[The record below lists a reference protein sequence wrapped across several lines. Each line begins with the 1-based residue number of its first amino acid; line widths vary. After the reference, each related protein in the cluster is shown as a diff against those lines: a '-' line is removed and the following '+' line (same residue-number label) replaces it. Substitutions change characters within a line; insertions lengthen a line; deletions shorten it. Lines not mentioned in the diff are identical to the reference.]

1 MMRTLC
7 FGFLVLTSSQMII
20 GAEVEP
26 KFKFID
32 GALFSSWHDHTKKT
46 LPLILDS
53 APIKQCVCVASGLSA
68 GITLA
73 MNGCTLSP
81 LFSLSLISLIVGR
94 QMIVERHADL
104 CNAFSTFTGDTKN
117 NAGMLAFDSHRVVN
131 KAWLQSLIIP
141 TLVGLTGVVLYGFAS
156 RYQFKMLP
164 R

>member
-7 FGFLVLTSSQMII
+7 FSFLVLASSQMVMSSDNSKSD
-20 GAEVEP
+20 GNLFGSWRAGNE
-26 KFKFID
+26 ID
-32 GALFSSWHDHTKKT
+32 S
-46 LPLILDS
+46 PLILDC
-53 APIKQCVCVASGLSA
+53 APFKQCTCVVSGLSA
-68 GITLA
+68 GAMLA

-81 LFSLSLISLIVGR
+81 LCFFSLISLMVGR
-94 QMIVERHADL
+94 HMIIERQ
-104 CNAFSTFTGDTKN
+104 NA
-117 NAGMLAFDSHRVVN
+117 LACERSKFNGKRNDKTASFEYDHNRVIS